1 MSFTAGEVRQFL
13 WYDTFFV
20 KRDITLFV
28 RNLWKFSTYHF
39 VFFCEVR
46 QFCKWNIF
54 SKWEIIFFVPNF
66 MTWKCSY
73 YNFVGLLMEKG
84 ISPTWFTFRT
94 HSLLEAVIKS
104 KSLVWWGCWVQICNF
119 CPFQNVLDDQIKI
132 FEVRSNHF
140 KIFKMIKLILR
151 QIPVFDN
158 NVGVPHPE
166 NQPQPRGRHC
176 SGFAPHWFWNFSLW
190 YCIFIVLL

>member
-1 MSFTAGEVRQFL
+1 MFEIYENAALIIL
-13 WYDTFFV
+13 WFFFV
-20 KRDITLFV
+20 KCGSFV
-28 RNLWKFSTYHF
+28 SGTFLVNRKSN
-39 VFFCEVR
+39 
-46 QFCKWNIF
+46 
-54 SKWEIIFFVPNF
+54 FFVQNF
-66 MTWKCSY
+66 TIWKCSNY
-73 YNFVGLLMEKG
+73 YFVCLSMEKG
-84 ISPTWFTFRT
+84 RSPTWFTFRT

-104 KSLVWWGCWVQICNF
+104 KSLVWWGCWVQISNF